1 MVEGGGFEPPKAPPT
16 DLQSVPFD
24 RSGTPPHIPED
35 KRQKADSTQD
45 CWLLSGFCLLIAQLE
60 LAMGLEPATP

>member
-24 RSGTPPHIPED
+24 RSGIPPLNRPEQG
-35 KRQKADSTQD
+35 QKYHNLFGMIELNGAK
-45 CWLLSGFCLLIAQLE
+45 LE
-60 LAMGLEPATP
+60 LAMGLEPATC